1 MKSHLLIGVEFVRFK
16 VAGEKKIKLVR
27 DSIA

>member
-1 MKSHLLIGVEFVRFK
+1 MKSHLLIGVEVVLFNF
-16 VAGEKKIKLVR
+16 AGEKKRNLVR